1 MPTEISYRPTLEPG
15 LDDDQE
21 GKNKLDIYRPA
32 AGDSSGSGL
41 PVLVFIHGGGL
52 LMGDKHQYAPLGERI
67 ASNGTVCVVL
77 NHRLSPGACHPA
89 HIEDIAAGYAWV
101 VRNISQHGGDPE
113 RICLFG
119 HSSGGYLAALLALD
133 GRYLGAHGLDPTCIR
148 GVVPISGFFHVERL
162 APERPKTV
170 WGEAPNVWESASPAR
185 YVSETAPPTLLLY
198 ASGDAPERR
207 QESVELATLLRAKG
221 HTRVATAEIGDRDHA
236 SIIVRFG
243 SEGDETAKRLLE
255 FVGDLVG

>member
-1 MPTEISYRPTLEPG
+1 MPTEISYRPSADPSAA
-15 LDDDQE
+15 DDQP
-21 GKNKLDIYRPA
+21 GKHKLDIYQPSA
-32 AGDSSGSGL
+32 ASSSGTAL

-52 LMGDKHQYAPLGERI
+52 LMGDKHQYAGIGEFI
-67 ASNGTVCVVL
+67 ARRDTLCVIL

-101 VRNISQHGGDPE
+101 VRNISQHGGDPN

-133 GRYLGAHGLDPTCIR
+133 DRYLAAHGLGSACIR

-170 WGEAPNVWESASPAR
+170 WGEDPAAWEAASPAR
-185 YVSETAPPTLLLY
+185 YASSSAPPTLLLY
-198 ASGDAPERR
+198 AAGDDPARR
-207 QESVELATLLRAKG
+207 QESEDLAGLLRAEG
-221 HTRVATAEIGDRDHA
+221 HARVATAEIGDRDHTT
-236 SIIVRFG
+236 IITRFG
-243 SEGDETAKRLLE
+243 TTGDETAKRLLE
-255 FVGDLVG
+255 FVEDLLS